1 VVTEDQPMRE
11 MQLRDA
17 KAKLS
22 AVVDAAEAGEGSIIT
37 RHGKPAAVVIGFE
50 EWERLGRRRKSFAD
64 LLIECPIE
72 PGDLPER
79 DQTPTREI
87 DL

>member
-1 VVTEDQPMRE
+1 MRE
-11 MQLRDA
+11 VQLRDA

-37 RHGKPAAVVIGFE
+37 RHGKPAAVVIGIA
-50 EWERLGRRRKSFAD
+50 EWNRLEKRRKSFAD
-64 LLIECPIE
+64 FLISCPIE

-79 DQTPTREI
+79 DQTPPREI

>member
-1 VVTEDQPMRE
+1 MRE

-17 KAKLS
+17 KAKFS

-37 RHGKPAAVVIGFE
+37 RYGKPAAVVIGFE
-50 EWERLGRRRKSFAD
+50 EWQRLGKQKRKSFAD
-64 LLIECPIE
+64 FLLECPIG

-79 DQTPTREI
+79 DQTPMREI